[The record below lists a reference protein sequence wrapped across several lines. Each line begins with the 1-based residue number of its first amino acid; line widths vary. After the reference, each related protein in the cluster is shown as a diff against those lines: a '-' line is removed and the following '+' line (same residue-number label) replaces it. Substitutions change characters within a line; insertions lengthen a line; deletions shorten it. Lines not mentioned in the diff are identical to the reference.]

1 MNELP
6 ASELP
11 VWLVGWMVVVTG
23 DGGAADNGSFGGTCW
38 VNLKCIQEISLEFL
52 AQINF
57 CNIVWLW
64 PRMNE
69 CYVHLSVRLSV
80 LYVAYIDGIV
90 GLDERQTDR

>member
-1 MNELP
+1 MGELLIMVRL
-6 ASELP
+6 EER
-11 VWLVGWMVVVTG
+11 VGH
-23 DGGAADNGSFGGTCW
+23 FE

-57 CNIVWLW
+57 CNIIWLW

-69 CYVHLSVRLSV
+69 CNVHLSVRLSV
-80 LYVAYIDGIV
+80 LYVAYIDGII